1 MVDTEIIRDKGDIFP
16 YSLHMTEA
24 QARDFT
30 TQLKGTT
37 LFQ

>member
-16 YSLHMTEA
+16 YSLHMIHA
-24 QARDFT
+24 QVLGFR
-30 TQLKGTT
+30 TQIKGTT